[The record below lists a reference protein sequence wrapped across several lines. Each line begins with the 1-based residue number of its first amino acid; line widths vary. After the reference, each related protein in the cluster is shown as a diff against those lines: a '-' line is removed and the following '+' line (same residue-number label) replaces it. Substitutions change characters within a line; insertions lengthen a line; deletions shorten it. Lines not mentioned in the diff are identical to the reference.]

1 MKNATTAIALVGTVL
16 GTIACIAISIIV
28 CKKVQEELG
37 VLTEVDKEFSP
48 YDEWET

>member
-1 MKNATTAIALVGTVL
+1 MKNATTAIALVGAAL

-37 VLTEVDKEFSP
+37 ILVEVEKEFPP
-48 YDEWET
+48 YDE